1 MRVLHIIN
9 SIELGGAESFLL
21 RLIQAQEKLGY
32 TCFLL
37 LLNPQKNDLFYY
49 KYWKE
54 NSSFTE
60 LNLFKDETSF
70 FSKNL
75 YKIDSIIKSS
85 LGLLFKEYRKKKY
98 YQRLFQLHQ
107 FDIVNTHGLSADF
120 FTFFYL
126 RKFINFRWVLTS
138 QGCYNDFT
146 EVNKITQMI
155 PFINGMTYV
164 AEKNLRIFHQTGLSL
179 TQNKKLIFNGLSK
192 DLRVVYK
199 NRKDFGLSHE
209 DFVIGQITRSIPEKG
224 MEISIL
230 AALALIEK
238 GYHHVKLIVMGP
250 ENEYYLSLKNKYT
263 SPNILFLGSTQ
274 EPLAYVNLFDV
285 GILPSYFPSES
296 CPSTI
301 VEYLA
306 GNKPVIAT
314 NIGEIP
320 NMIKTNNDLAGILVE
335 EKDAFGLPSV
345 EHFSLAIEQYLLNN
359 NLYTKHKS
367 LCALAF
373 EKFEMEKIVEEY
385 ELIYK
390 NSN

>member
-9 SIELGGAESFLL
+9 SVELGGAESFLL

-37 LLNPQKNDLFYY
+37 LLNPQKNDLSYY

-85 LGLLFKEYRKKKY
+85 LGLHFKEYRKKKY

-138 QGCYNDFT
+138 QGCYNDFG

-230 AALALIEK
+230 ATLALIEK

-263 SPNILFLGSTQ
+263 SPNILFLGSTR

-335 EKDAFGLPSV
+335 EKDALGLPSI

-373 EKFEMEKIVEEY
+373 EKFELEKIVEEY

>member
-85 LGLLFKEYRKKKY
+85 LGLHFKEYRKKKY

-164 AEKNLRIFHQTGLSL
+164 AEKNLRIFNETGVSL

-192 DLRVVYK
+192 DISVVYK

-320 NMIKTNNDLAGILVE
+320 NMIKTNDDLAGILVE
-335 EKDAFGLPSV
+335 EKDALGLPSV

-373 EKFEMEKIVEEY
+373 EKFELEKIVEEY

>member
-60 LNLFKDETSF
+60 LNLFKDKTSF

-75 YKIDSIIKSS
+75 YKIDSIIKSK
-85 LGLLFKEYRKKKY
+85 LGLHFKEYRKKKY

-192 DLRVVYK
+192 DISVVYK
-199 NRKDFGLSHE
+199 NRKDFGLSHD

-320 NMIKTNNDLAGILVE
+320 NMIKTNDDLAGILVE

-367 LCALAF
+367 LCNLAF

>member
-1 MRVLHIIN
+1 
-9 SIELGGAESFLL
+9 
-21 RLIQAQEKLGY
+21 
-32 TCFLL
+32 
-37 LLNPQKNDLFYY
+37 
-49 KYWKE
+49 
-54 NSSFTE
+54 
-60 LNLFKDETSF
+60 
-70 FSKNL
+70 
-75 YKIDSIIKSS
+75 
-85 LGLLFKEYRKKKY
+85 
-98 YQRLFQLHQ
+98 
-107 FDIVNTHGLSADF
+107 
-120 FTFFYL
+120 
-126 RKFINFRWVLTS
+126 VLTS

-164 AEKNLRIFHQTGLSL
+164 AEKNLRIFNETGVSL

-192 DLRVVYK
+192 DISVVYK

-320 NMIKTNNDLAGILVE
+320 NMIKTNDDLAGILVE
-335 EKDAFGLPSV
+335 EKDALGLPSV

-373 EKFEMEKIVEEY
+373 EKFELEKIVEEY

-390 NSN
+390 IALLA